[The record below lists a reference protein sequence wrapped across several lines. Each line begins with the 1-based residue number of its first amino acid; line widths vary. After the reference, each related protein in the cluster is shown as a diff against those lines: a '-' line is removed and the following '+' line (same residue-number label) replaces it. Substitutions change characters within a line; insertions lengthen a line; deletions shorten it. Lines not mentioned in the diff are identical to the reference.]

1 MNKLQFF
8 KNAECFE
15 FSLQQP
21 LSHGFAVTAPL
32 TQGSLE
38 PMMKWQTF
46 STDCK
51 TYNIYLYYQFNYKQL
66 NK

>member
-1 MNKLQFF
+1 MKKLQFF

-15 FSLQQP
+15 PSLQQP

-32 TQGSLE
+32 TQWSLE
-38 PMMKWQTF
+38 SMKWQTF